1 MDISM
6 TSNKILLI
14 TGPDLR
20 HQYYIN
26 HLNHV
31 FDIAGIII
39 ESSNYPDSPTNIPE
53 EQSGW
58 DWFFARRKEYEE
70 KAYNHSIKLSRKNIP
85 KITTIP
91 NSSLNSKETIKT
103 INSIAPDLIA
113 IFGASIVGNELIE
126 QYPKSIFNLH
136 VGLSNEYRGSSCNFW
151 PIYDRRVELLGAT
164 IIRINA
170 GIDSGEILAQDTIDL
185 DKKDDE
191 QTLAGKTVK
200 LGVDLMIE
208 TIKKWKTN
216 SISPLLPSGK
226 GKLFLQKHFNKKAI
240 LEVKQ
245 MVESGE
251 LANLLEVQSKKL

>member
-1 MDISM
+1 M

-26 HLNHV
+26 HMKHI

-39 ESSNYPDSPTNIPE
+39 EDSNYPDSPTNNPE
-53 EQSGW
+53 EQLGW
-58 DWFFARRKEYEE
+58 DWFFTRRREYEV
-70 KAYNHSIKLSRKNIP
+70 KAYNSSRKLYSQNNP
-85 KITTIP
+85 KITVIP
-91 NSSLNSKETIKT
+91 NSSLNSKETIKI

-113 IFGASIVGNELIE
+113 IFGSSIVGKELID
-126 QYPKSIFNLH
+126 QYPNGIFNLH

-151 PIYDRRVELLGAT
+151 PIYDRRVDLLGAT
-164 IIRINA
+164 IIKINA
-170 GIDSGEILAQDTIDL
+170 GIDSGEILAQNTIDL
-185 DKKDDE
+185 DVKDDE

-208 TIKKWKTN
+208 TIRNWTTK

-226 GKLFLQKHFNKKAI
+226 GKLFLQKHFDKKAI
-240 LEVKQ
+240 LEVKR

-251 LANLLEVQSKKL
+251 LARLLEVQLKKL